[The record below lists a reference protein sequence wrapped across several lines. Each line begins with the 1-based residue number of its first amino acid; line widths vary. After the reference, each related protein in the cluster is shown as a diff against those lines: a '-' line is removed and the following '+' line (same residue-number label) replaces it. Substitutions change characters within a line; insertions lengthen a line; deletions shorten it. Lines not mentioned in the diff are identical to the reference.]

1 MAAMTAMLITYP
13 PGFASTSHNLD
24 DDDEEFAS
32 RPQTWD
38 FSNPVPDKSSP
49 VFDLRNNVSPVNR
62 FSLPLSRHVATFLSL
77 LLIHAGGLGTAEL
90 KKKHSLPN

>member
-1 MAAMTAMLITYP
+1 MAATTAMSDNIP
-13 PGFASTSHNLD
+13 ARICIDIHHNLD

-49 VFDLRNNVSPVNR
+49 VFDLRNNVSPVNS
-62 FSLPLSRHVATFLSL
+62 FSLPLSRSPAMWLPSFRCFLSMPV
-77 LLIHAGGLGTAEL
+77 GSGQR
-90 KKKHSLPN
+90 S